1 MKKLILW
8 LCLGLPALGF
18 SQTYTVD
25 WFKIAGGGG
34 SSSGGAYSV
43 TGTIG
48 QPEAG
53 VTMAGGNYSLT
64 GGFWSLLAAVQT
76 PGAPMLTI
84 TQTGNSVRVS
94 WPTTAG
100 FTLQTS
106 GNLNP
111 GAWTSFNATINTTN
125 GISSVTLSLP
135 AGNLFFRLMQ

>member
-8 LCLGLPALGF
+8 ICVGLPALGF

-34 SSSGGAYSV
+34 TSTGGAYAVS
-43 TGTIG
+43 GTIG

-53 VTMAGGNYSLT
+53 GAMTGGNFSIT

-76 PGAPMLTI
+76 PGAPLLTI
-84 TQTGNSVRVS
+84 TRAGNSVLVS
-94 WPTTAG
+94 WPNTAG
-100 FTLQTS
+100 FTLETN
-106 GNLNP
+106 GHLNA

-125 GISSVTLSLP
+125 GINSVTLSPP
-135 AGNLFFRLMQ
+135 AGNLFFRLRQ